1 MPALN
6 PLFLYLALGA
16 QAGGITDHPRWQAKE
31 ALLSSRPL
39 GQVRPEPAAL
49 RARSAD
55 TDTDD
60 EVRKPKSWLLSSEG
74 VPCQLPFWHQG
85 KRFEGCHPEGWCC
98 LDGQCAHRGAC
109 ASAEKRQ
116 LPLQLP
122 QDQPTT
128 SCSLEALGGSF
139 EWQPHAAG
147 NTVFLLSGEG
157 WADEELQ
164 PVVELSQDLDIEV
177 VLLSYKLTSEEVR
190 EVMVQTQDQLRRLAA
205 NVSAPRA
212 EQSFFLAL
220 TPAWLLSH
228 ESCWLT
234 SVTHAWSAPQPRLW
248 ASWGEDSLATALK
261 GTRGDWG
268 EASVEGLEFPLRAAG
283 SSLCDDS
290 APDLAGTMALV
301 PRGECSFYHKARRAK
316 ELGAQAVAIYSQD
329 EQAIEMGCAAPDP
342 CGESLDLAVV
352 MTTRSVGEAL
362 EEAANSSKAVTVRLG
377 SELVGPSFVGVVPG
391 GGLWAA
397 ASGAAEEIKGME
409 YRRKVLQQKQ
419 EMTHAA
425 EDVLRVEVFQESVAT
440 RGSHGFL
447 GCRAGAAGQGQ
458 GLQRAG
464 GGTGAGVQRS
474 LGCENCPPWDHEL
487 NLYLCIEGISSKPN
501 CHDRRTSVGRWV
513 TPYGREGHWLS
524 NASAAIPLL
533 TSVKA
538 LEGLSTLH
546 LHTWQHYSVSLVFW
560 FKRPSQLVPMSQMS
574 LWVGGPFNLGYNPS
588 RPPVTF
594 DRPAFAEKVVLSTL
608 ITGHGWGVDEANCAE
623 FCDHTHHFA
632 VNGDWNEALSRS
644 HPGAGTSDGCKAK
657 VLQGVV
663 PNQFGTWP
671 FGRAGWCPGQHVD
684 WWDVDVTSWLKSGE
698 NTIAYHA
705 FFNGTDYQPEPSSDG
720 NSLGF
725 DAEIHLASVLTFY
738 GSARE
743 EGVHLLDASPP
754 ILLP

>member
-1 MPALN
+1 
-6 PLFLYLALGA
+6 
-16 QAGGITDHPRWQAKE
+16 
-31 ALLSSRPL
+31 
-39 GQVRPEPAAL
+39 
-49 RARSAD
+49 
-55 TDTDD
+55 
-60 EVRKPKSWLLSSEG
+60 
-74 VPCQLPFWHQG
+74 
-85 KRFEGCHPEGWCC
+85 
-98 LDGQCAHRGAC
+98 
-109 ASAEKRQ
+109 
-116 LPLQLP
+116 
-122 QDQPTT
+122 
-128 SCSLEALGGSF
+128 
-139 EWQPHAAG
+139 G

-190 EVMVQTQDQLRRLAA
+190 EVMVQTQEQLRRLAA

-268 EASVEGLEFPLRAAG
+268 EVGTSTTTFMLNAQSEASVEGLEFPLRAAG

-419 EMTHAA
+419 EMTPGY
-425 EDVLRVEVFQESVAT
+425 ELLE
-440 RGSHGFL
+440 GS
-447 GCRAGAAGQGQ
+447 Q
-458 GLQRAG
+458 
-464 GGTGAGVQRS
+464 AGVRIC
-474 LGCENCPPWDHEL
+474 L
-487 NLYLCIEGISSKPN
+487 
-501 CHDRRTSVGRWV
+501 
-513 TPYGREGHWLS
+513 
-524 NASAAIPLL
+524 
-533 TSVKA
+533 
-538 LEGLSTLH
+538 
-546 LHTWQHYSVSLVFW
+546 
-560 FKRPSQLVPMSQMS
+560 
-574 LWVGGPFNLGYNPS
+574 
-588 RPPVTF
+588 
-594 DRPAFAEKVVLSTL
+594 
-608 ITGHGWGVDEANCAE
+608 
-623 FCDHTHHFA
+623 
-632 VNGDWNEALSRS
+632 
-644 HPGAGTSDGCKAK
+644 
-657 VLQGVV
+657 
-663 PNQFGTWP
+663 
-671 FGRAGWCPGQHVD
+671 
-684 WWDVDVTSWLKSGE
+684 
-698 NTIAYHA
+698 
-705 FFNGTDYQPEPSSDG
+705 
-720 NSLGF
+720 
-725 DAEIHLASVLTFY
+725 
-738 GSARE
+738 
-743 EGVHLLDASPP
+743 
-754 ILLP
+754 